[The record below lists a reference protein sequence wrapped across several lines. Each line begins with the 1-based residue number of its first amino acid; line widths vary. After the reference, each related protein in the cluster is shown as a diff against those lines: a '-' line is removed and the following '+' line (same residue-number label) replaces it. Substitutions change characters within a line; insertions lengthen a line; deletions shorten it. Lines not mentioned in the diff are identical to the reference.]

1 MMAISLACGMSCYN
15 AVASEKVVK
24 VYILAGQSN
33 MEGKGSPQHLDTYKD
48 DPLIKPWYAKVRD
61 GDGWAER
68 DDVMITCPTRHYG
81 GAAHGPL
88 TIGYGSKPNQPD
100 TIGPELGFGI
110 AVGEATDAPVLI
122 IKTAWGGKSIYQ
134 NFRPPSAM
142 PSDAEFEQMHAKAE
156 KKYASALAAHQEK
169 LEQNKNSKAPKPV
182 QTLDKI
188 KESYGAFYRKMIAHV
203 QEELATVESKFPE
216 LAGYKPEL
224 AGMVWHQ
231 GYNDMVRGDLRETKY
246 VDYTKWLAMLIKDVR
261 KDLNAPNLNVV
272 IGELGT
278 GGVEQRGDFQAAQA
292 AVAELPEFK
301 DSVVFVQTA
310 QYIDPVAAAY
320 YKKKYPRGTDE
331 QKALYKT
338 VGSDRPFHYYGSGKT
353 YFLKGVA
360 FGQAMMKLEQK

>member
-1 MMAISLACGMSCYN
+1 MSCYT
-15 AVASEKVVK
+15 VAASDKIVK

-33 MEGKGSPQHLDTYKD
+33 MEGKGMPQHLDTYKD
-48 DPLIKPWYAKVRD
+48 DPLIKPWYDKVRD
-61 GDGWAER
+61 SDGWAVR
-68 DDVMITCPTRHYG
+68 DDVWITYSMRHYG
-81 GAAHGPL
+81 GAGHGPL

-110 AVGEATDAPVLI
+110 AVGEATDGPVLI
-122 IKTAWGGKSIYQ
+122 IKTAWGGKSVFQ

-142 PSDAEFEQMHAKAE
+142 PSDADFEQMLVDAE
-156 KKYASALAAHQEK
+156 KKYELALAEHKTK
-169 LEQNKNSKAPKPV
+169 LEQGKKSKTPKAVP
-182 QTLDKI
+182 TLDQL
-188 KESYGAFYRKMIAHV
+188 KESYGAFYRKMIIHV
-203 QEELATVESKFPE
+203 KKEIAAIESKFPE

-224 AGMVWHQ
+224 AGLVWHQ

-261 KDLNAPNLNVV
+261 KDLDAPGLPVV

-301 DSVVFVQTA
+301 GNVVFVQTA
-310 QYIDPVAAAY
+310 QYIDPVAAEY
-320 YKKKYPRGTDE
+320 FKKKYPWGNEE
-331 QKALYKT
+331 QKAIWVT

-360 FGQAMMKLEQK
+360 FGQAMMQIEGK